1 MEKQLQVNAIKDG
14 TVIDHIPTNALFRVI
29 KILKIEDTSNMVTFG
44 NNLDSGLM
52 GFKAIIKVANRF
64 FEDAEVNK
72 IALVAPHAK
81 LNIILVTIFQFKNIA
96 RQATFSRINILIVIV
111 IFGLISYDVWEC
123 TKLITGSYS
132 MKIALAFPLIA
143 MVLIYMALKAI
154 KKDEQLLKSINRIR

>member
-14 TVIDHIPTNALFRVI
+14 TVIDHIPTNALFKVI

-81 LNIILVTIFQFKNIA
+81 LNIIRDYEVVEKRVVEIPKEIIGIVHCFNPSCITNA
-96 RQATFSRINILIVIV
+96 ENILTKFEVI
-111 IFGLISYDVWEC
+111 SD
-123 TKLITGSYS
+123 K
-132 MKIALAFPLIA
+132 PIA
-143 MVLIYMALKAI
+143 MKCFYCEKITNESEM
-154 KKDEQLLKSINRIR
+154 NFF

>member
-81 LNIILVTIFQFKNIA
+81 LNIIRDYEVVEKRVVEIPKEIIGIVHCFNPSCITNA
-96 RQATFSRINILIVIV
+96 ENILTKFEVI
-111 IFGLISYDVWEC
+111 SD
-123 TKLITGSYS
+123 K
-132 MKIALAFPLIA
+132 PIA
-143 MVLIYMALKAI
+143 MKCFYCEKITNESEM
-154 KKDEQLLKSINRIR
+154 NFF